1 MKQPMDIKTLVEELK
16 RQGRIMLPGMTDRS
30 KLAVDEQGLA
40 ALLEMAYRRQV
51 AQRRIAYIPNALT
64 KPNTEAA

>member
-1 MKQPMDIKTLVEELK
+1 
-16 RQGRIMLPGMTDRS
+16 MLPGMTDRS
-30 KLAVDEQGLA
+30 KLTVDEQGLA

-64 KPNTEAA
+64 NGVIRQLAHFLI